1 MQCYHMF
8 WLHSP
13 KLFAGELLCF
23 LAETLPYIIPDT
35 PSLDGSSLEAAALEG
50 ASGETLISNSKT
62 PPSPGAA
69 AASQCKHTAPWE
81 EQGPQHSQ
89 G

>member
-1 MQCYHMF
+1 MF
-8 WLHSP
+8 WLYSS

-23 LAETLPYIIPDT
+23 LAETHIIPDI
-35 PSLDGSSLEAAALEG
+35 PSLDASSLEAAALEG
-50 ASGETLISNSKT
+50 ASDETLISNSKT

-81 EQGPQHSQ
+81 GQGLQHS
-89 G
+89 